1 MSYLVISFSHKN
13 TDIQMREKLAFP
25 NEEDKDRFLKYLTSE
40 KAIKEAIILSTCNRV
55 EIIIYTVSVS
65 YATEIILERLASYSG
80 IEFDDLM
87 QRADVY
93 DNDGA
98 IHHLFSVASALDSLV
113 IGETQIVGQLK
124 DSFRFSLGKGYCHQS
139 LPRALHYAFKCAAA
153 VRTATTLGT
162 GSVSVASTAVL
173 KAKEEVGNKEGIKA
187 LVIGAGEMSELTV
200 KHLISKGFKVVLTS
214 RDIKKATILAQTF
227 EENVQVEN
235 YANLKRL
242 LNEIPVMITATSAPY
257 PIITQNMV
265 EECNFDRYWFDIA
278 VPRDIDDI
286 ESDNL
291 NIFTV
296 DDLQFIVNANMA
308 LKAKQAKTAFG
319 IVGKMSAEFFDWL
332 KTLEVEP
339 VLKHL
344 YLRGEE
350 VIDKK
355 VNNAIKK
362 GFINRED
369 EENIRKL
376 CQTVLKEYLH
386 QPSRKIK
393 HLSKNMECDIVL
405 GAVQSMFELKSDSNM
420 LNKYRCDHALNI
432 NERG

>member
-13 TDIQMREKLAFP
+13 TDIQTREKLAFSC
-25 NEEDKDRFLKYLTSE
+25 EEDKDRFLKQITLE
-40 KAIKEAIILSTCNRV
+40 KAIKEAIVLSTCNRV
-55 EIIIYTVSVS
+55 EIIISTTSIS
-65 YATEIILERLASYSG
+65 YATEIILERLASYSA
-80 IEFDDLM
+80 IEFEDLM

-93 DNDGA
+93 DDDGA

-124 DSFRFSLGKGYCHQS
+124 DSFRFSLGKGYCHQN

-173 KAKEEVGNKEGIKA
+173 KAKEEIGNKEGVKA

-227 EENVQVEN
+227 EENVEVED
-235 YANLKRL
+235 YSNLKRL

-265 EECNFDRYWFDIA
+265 EECDFERYWFDIA

-286 ESDNL
+286 ESPNL
-291 NIFTV
+291 KIFTV
-296 DDLQFIVNANMA
+296 DDLQFIVNANME

-319 IVGKMSAEFFDWL
+319 IVGKMSNEFFDWL

-386 QPSRKIK
+386 QPSKKIK

-405 GAVQSMFELKSDSNM
+405 GAVQSMFELKNDSNM
-420 LNKYRCDHALNI
+420 LNKYQCDHALTI